1 MGMDLARPYTT
12 MDTIGKTYSPWMFF
26 RMAAHPPLAAS
37 TRADVCVVGGGLAA
51 VSAAYLL
58 ARKGRRVVVVSASPL
73 GSGTTARTTAHVTSA
88 IDDRYYEIERLH
100 GEAGARI
107 AAESHAAAIEAIA
120 AIVAQ
125 ESIDCAFSR
134 IDGYLF
140 LPPDGDPDV
149 LEAEHA
155 AALRAG
161 VEGVSWAASAPI
173 AGFDTGRCLRFPRQA
188 QLHPLKLLAGLADS
202 FLRDGGRIHCGTRV
216 TAIEGGRSPRVRT
229 AAGPVIEC
237 ADVVVATQ
245 APIHPSAAL
254 HARQAPCLDYA
265 IAARVARRSVVPA
278 LFWDTLDA
286 SHDVRLDEPGG
297 ELLIVGG
304 ECQRTEDA
312 GDATSPWTALE
323 AWMRERFPAAREVL
337 HRWNAEVMQTADG
350 LALLGRDPGEEH
362 VYLSTGDSGMG
373 MTHAMIG
380 AILIT
385 DLVHGATPAWAALYD
400 PARRVPQRAVAAF
413 AHGHAGAG
421 AMAFA
426 PAARPPRAAGRMR

>member
-1 MGMDLARPYTT
+1 

-26 RMAAHPPLAAS
+26 RMPEHPPLAAS
-37 TRADVCVVGGGLAA
+37 IRADVCVVGGGIAA

-100 GEAGARI
+100 GESGARV

-134 IDGYLF
+134 LDGYLF
-140 LPPDGDPDV
+140 LPPGGDPDV

-161 VEGVSWAASAPI
+161 VEGVSWAVGAPI

-188 QLHPLKLLAGLADS
+188 QLHPLKLLSGLANA

-216 TAIEGGRSPRVRT
+216 TAIDGGAAPRVHT
-229 AAGPVIEC
+229 AGGPVIEC
-237 ADVVVATQ
+237 ADVVVATH
-245 APIHPSAAL
+245 APIHAPAAL
-254 HARQAPCLDYA
+254 HARQAPCLGYA
-265 IAARVARRSVVPA
+265 IAARVPRGVVVPA
-278 LFWDTLDA
+278 LFWDTPDA

-304 ECQRTEDA
+304 ECRRTEDA
-312 GDATSPWTALE
+312 GDAQTPWSALE

-350 LALLGRDPGEEH
+350 LALIGRDPGEEH
-362 VYLSTGDSGMG
+362 VYLATGDSGMT

-385 DLVHGATPAWAALYD
+385 DLIHGATPAWTGLYD

-413 AHGHAGAG
+413 AHRGAS
-421 AMAFA
+421 AT
-426 PAARPPRAAGRMR
+426 PVPVTARPRRTAGRMR